1 MAKTKRIH
9 KSPCNESKA
18 AGHQK
23 SNTGRAGSKQEAV
36 LSLSRRSEGAT
47 IADIMKATG
56 WQPHSV
62 RGFFAGVVRKK
73 FTLPLSSE
81 KLDTDRTYRISDG
94 KGGKANPAR
103 HKRATNVR

>member
-23 SNTGRAGSKQEAV
+23 SKQEAV
-36 LSLSRRSEGAT
+36 LGLLRRSEGVT

-73 FTLPLSSE
+73 FGLPLSSE